1 MAKVKLNRYEMGYSH
16 AERGTMVVFAPTYE
30 EAVARFEN
38 GDYEV
43 QPYDEE

>member
-1 MAKVKLNRYEMGYSH
+1 MANVKLNRYEFGYSQV
-16 AERGTMVVFAPTYE
+16 ERGLMVVFAPTYE

-38 GDYEV
+38 EEYEI